1 MSLKY
6 AETQLTVI
14 IIMWSGLTRDVDFS
28 GHNVKFNRIVRICEQ
43 HVIKGLGSFAKKTQ
57 LNSGVFMSTR
67 GNHPHTKAPAK
78 YDCMNWTVY
87 YKIKADPC

>member
-1 MSLKY
+1 MSLNY

-43 HVIKGLGSFAKKTQ
+43 HVIKGLGSFAKKNPAQ
-57 LNSGVFMSTR
+57 FR
-67 GNHPHTKAPAK
+67 GFHVNEREPFS
-78 YDCMNWTVY
+78 Y
-87 YKIKADPC
+87 